1 MVTNSFLASGGDA
14 FTAFRDGTN
23 KADSGRIDLA
33 AFVDYIGDNSPLT
46 PDFAQRAVGVILTA
60 PADGVAYEAGE
71 SVTATLS
78 SLLFSNGGPQSGEAT
93 VSLGSTVLG
102 SSASIDATIVDTTD
116 EQGRATVTFT
126 IPEGVFGTQT
136 LTVGGPGGT
145 SVSVPIEI
153 AEPVEPIT
161 TTSFG
166 SVDRLISFGGRNV
179 DYLMRVV
186 AADGS
191 EPVGE
196 VTIYDGRRVLTT
208 ATLEVGDDGRLEV
221 RLPRLSRGIHLVT
234 AVFEGD
240 GFVDSRTWPSLV
252 LVL

>member
-1 MVTNSFLASGGDA
+1 
-14 FTAFRDGTN
+14 
-23 KADSGRIDLA
+23 
-33 AFVDYIGDNSPLT
+33 
-46 PDFAQRAVGVILTA
+46 
-60 PADGVAYEAGE
+60 
-71 SVTATLS
+71 
-78 SLLFSNGGPQSGEAT
+78 
-93 VSLGSTVLG
+93 VLG
-102 SSASIDATIVDTTD
+102 TGPIDPTIVDTLD

-126 IPEGVFGTQT
+126 IPDGVFGSQT
-136 LTVGGPGGT
+136 LTVSGPGGT
-145 SVSVPIEI
+145 AVSVPIEI
-153 AEPVEPIT
+153 AEPAVPIK
-161 TTSFG
+161 TTSYG

-179 DYLMRVV
+179 DYKMRVV

-208 ATLEVGDDGRLEV
+208 TTLEIGDDGRLEV
-221 RLPRLSRGIHLVT
+221 RLPRLSRGIHFIS